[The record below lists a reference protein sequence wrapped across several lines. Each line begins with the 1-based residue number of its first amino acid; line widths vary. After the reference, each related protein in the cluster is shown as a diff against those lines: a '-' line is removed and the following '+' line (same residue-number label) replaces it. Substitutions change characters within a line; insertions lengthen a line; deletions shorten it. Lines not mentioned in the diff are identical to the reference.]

1 MKINKNIIISI
12 ITTTFLISAL
22 VYNLLYINNKKNEI
36 IQEIEEESVEEI
48 IQEEEIKKIF
58 VHIDGEITNPG
69 VYELEEGSRVNDL
82 VILAGGLK
90 EKADLTNLNLAYVLS
105 DAIKVTIPKK
115 EVKLKKAPVISNKLD
130 SAQISSVSESNVEII
145 NINTATLSELKNLN
159 GIGDATAN
167 KIIEYRKNNG
177 SFKSVEELKNVSG
190 IGDAKYKKIVENI
203 TI

>member
-22 VYNLLYINNKKNEI
+22 VYNLLYSNNKKNEI

-48 IQEEEIKKIF
+48 VKEEEIKKIY

-90 EKADLTNLNLAYVLS
+90 EKADLTNINLAYVLS

-190 IGDAKYKKIVENI
+190 IGEAKYKKIVENI